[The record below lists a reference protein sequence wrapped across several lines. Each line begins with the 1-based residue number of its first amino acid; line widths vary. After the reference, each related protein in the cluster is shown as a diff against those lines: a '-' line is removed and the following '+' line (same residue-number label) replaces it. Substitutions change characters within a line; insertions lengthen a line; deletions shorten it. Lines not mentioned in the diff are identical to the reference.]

1 MIGIDANVLVRV
13 LVEDAEQPHQT
24 QLARALVRSAPQV
37 YISQIVQVE
46 TVWVL
51 ESAYQF
57 DKASIIQALEQLSQN
72 EALVLQHADN
82 FLLAVELYRQTP
94 ADFADCLILVD
105 HRQLQV
111 PLYTFDKRLS
121 KQNGAKLLK

>member
-1 MIGIDANVLVRV
+1 MIGIDTNVLVRV
-13 LVEDAEQPHQT
+13 LVEDTEQPHQT
-24 QLARALVRSAPQV
+24 QLARALVRSVPQV
-37 YISQIVQVE
+37 YVSQIVQVE

-57 DKASIIQALEQLSQN
+57 DKASIIRALEQLSQN

-82 FLLAVELYRQTP
+82 FLLAVELYRQTS

-121 KQNGAKLLK
+121 RQIGAKLLK

>member
-1 MIGIDANVLVRV
+1 VIGIDANVLVRV

-72 EALVLQHADN
+72 EACNMPITFYWPSNCIDRRRQI
-82 FLLAVELYRQTP
+82 LLIV
-94 ADFADCLILVD
+94 
-105 HRQLQV
+105 
-111 PLYTFDKRLS
+111 
-121 KQNGAKLLK
+121 